1 MHTPLICGQHRSAT
15 MSHHTI
21 RDHSTP
27 SLTPASD
34 SAARVIARGQAMMAD
49 KLRLP
54 GAEGVKARICM
65 AMQNA
70 LVQALSAEI
79 DAGNTS
85 KKMLLEAAETAIGC
99 NIAQAVG
106 MIMGDAPP
114 EVRSAAL
121 MMVAVNA
128 TSFAA
133 AQLNKSTSENSI
145 AHETATITR
154 AGAA

>member
-34 SAARVIARGQAMMAD
+34 SANRVIARGQAAMAD

-54 GAEGVKARICM
+54 GAEGAKVRICM

-79 DAGNTS
+79 DAGNTN
-85 KKMLLEAAETAIGC
+85 KMALLEAVETAVGC
-99 NIAQAVG
+99 NIAQAIG
-106 MIMGDAPP
+106 SIMGGAPP

-121 MMVAVNA
+121 MMVAGNA

-133 AQLNKSTSENSI
+133 AQLNKSTSDVSI
-145 AHETATITR
+145 AHEMVTITR